1 MVTKKP
7 RVVSFIRIG
16 STGNRLKLF
25 VAASLLAGIGYASTL
40 RGGQANGELQ
50 QKLVA
55 LKQSA
60 AENQQKLHR
69 YQWTETAQ
77 LTLNDDAKP
86 PTQSLCRYGPDGK
99 VEKMPIGPPP
109 DSPSGGRLKQRVV
122 AKKKEEM
129 KDYMG
134 QVKSLLSMY
143 VPPDPQRMQQ
153 AFQAGKASLSA
164 TPGAGVADV
173 VFKDYA
179 LPGDQMTITF
189 NMAAKTISSVNVQTY
204 MDDPKDAVTLAAQ
217 FARLPDGT
225 NYVQQ
230 SILGA
235 TAKKLQVTTTSS
247 NYQPIP
253 AQ

>member
-1 MVTKKP
+1 MNSTEP
-7 RVVSFIRIG
+7 RGASFLRTRG
-16 STGNRLKLF
+16 TGNRLVLF
-25 VAASLLAGIGYASTL
+25 ICAISLAGFVHGGALS
-40 RGGQANGELQ
+40 GGQAGGELQ

-60 AENQQKLHR
+60 AENQQRLHR

-77 LTLNDDAKP
+77 MTLNDDAKP

-109 DSPSGGRLKQRVV
+109 DPPSGGRLKQRVV
-122 AKKKEEM
+122 EKKKEEM

-134 QVKSLLSMY
+134 QVKNLLSMY
-143 VPPDPQRMQQ
+143 VPPDPARMQQ
-153 AFQAGKASLSA
+153 AFQAGKASLS
-164 TPGAGVADV
+164 GAAGSGAADV

-189 NMAAKTISSVNVQTY
+189 NTATKTISSLNVQTY

-247 NYQPIP
+247 NYQPTP
-253 AQ
+253 GQ